1 MGWQTFCSSPME
13 KISFFTNVESW
24 YRIFISLL
32 ILGFSCIIIRYFIAC
47 MTFSSKIR
55 GKYRK
60 TASAIW
66 TRRRV
71 YWRKR
76 RLSRS
81 VYLVEMK
88 SRQTN
93 PTGVVISFQNI
104 PTTAPSHRTLNDNV
118 QGQTLISRPL
128 ATKKSCGGGKT
139 GQSALNYAEGGR
151 VALLERSGLG
161 LRLIAEGLPPNRCH
175 SLKLRNVSGN
185 GWDIEEDVLTRSILS
200 FLLYVMQALRVT
212 L

>member
-1 MGWQTFCSSPME
+1 MPLNGSTLNHSGTITPHSNARCSIRHSGMGLGWQTFCSSTME
-13 KISFFTNVESW
+13 KISFFSNVECW
-24 YRIFISLL
+24 YCIFISLL
-32 ILGFSCIIIRYFIAC
+32 ILGFSCIILRYFIAC
-47 MTFSSKIR
+47 MTSSSKIR

-81 VYLVEMK
+81 EYLVEMK

-93 PTGVVISFQNI
+93 PTGVAISFQNI

-118 QGQTLISRPL
+118 QGHTMISRPL

-139 GQSALNYAEGGR
+139 GKSSLN
-151 VALLERSGLG
+151 
-161 LRLIAEGLPPNRCH
+161 
-175 SLKLRNVSGN
+175 
-185 GWDIEEDVLTRSILS
+185 
-200 FLLYVMQALRVT
+200 
-212 L
+212 